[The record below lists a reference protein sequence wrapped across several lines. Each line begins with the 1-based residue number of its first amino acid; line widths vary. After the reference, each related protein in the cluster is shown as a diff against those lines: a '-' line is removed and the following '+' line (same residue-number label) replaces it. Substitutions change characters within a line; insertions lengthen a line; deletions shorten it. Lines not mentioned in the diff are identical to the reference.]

1 MRITFVTRKF
11 GNVERNLHCDVLHFT
26 PIRVARLFLDC
37 NGDVAIKAYSS
48 KDNSHISGMI
58 RKWSNLVHFEVSD
71 SHQITCKNRLFVH
84 NFNYKDLRHVEKRTQ
99 TFSFENEY
107 KKTIKVELSL
117 SQGIAILCTEFA
129 VNTPAVHLLFFLPGT
144 FTQIKARSQSQSDNT
159 VLI

>member
-1 MRITFVTRKF
+1 MFIRHTR
-11 GNVERNLHCDVLHFT
+11 VLHFT

-84 NFNYKDLRHVEKRTQ
+84 NFNYKDLRHVEKER
-99 TFSFENEY
+99 
-107 KKTIKVELSL
+107 KHLVLKT
-117 SQGIAILCTEFA
+117 
-129 VNTPAVHLLFFLPGT
+129 NTKRRL
-144 FTQIKARSQSQSDNT
+144 KSN
-159 VLI
+159 